1 MKPFSSHLRSRTAFT
16 LIELLVVMSIM
27 LVMLALLVPAITGIK
42 GANDLTKASYDIAG
56 TLEQARAYAMANRT
70 YVWVGFAEVDV
81 SVSDSTV
88 PQKAAT
94 TTAGGRVAVAVVASK
109 DGTRGYDVTNASLA
123 TPPWSLN
130 GSTITTGSTLMA
142 LNKLQ
147 YFDNVHMVAAGVLNG
162 FSATKNSDGT
172 VGAGG
177 MRRPGITSNTYVLT
191 SGSNTVTQFAWPLGN
206 SLNSSSAKYN
216 FGTVINFDPQGVARL
231 QTKTNTDTIGQ
242 YMEVG
247 LQPTHG
253 NIVPSG
259 TTGNLTAIQV
269 DGMTGTTRVYR
280 P

>member
-1 MKPFSSHLRSRTAFT
+1 MKPFSSNLRSRTAFT

-27 LVMLALLVPAITGIK
+27 LVLMALLVPAITGIK
-42 GANDLTKASYDIAG
+42 GANDLSKATYDIAG

-70 YVWVGFAEVDV
+70 YVWVGFAEVDA
-81 SVSDSTV
+81 SVSDSKV

-94 TTAGGRVAVAVVASK
+94 ATAGGRVAVAVAASK
-109 DGTRGYDVTNASLA
+109 DGTRGYDVTNGSLA
-123 TPPWSLN
+123 TPPW
-130 GSTITTGSTLMA
+130 TTGTNSNLIA

-147 YFDNVHMVAAGVLNG
+147 YFDNVHMAAYGVLNG
-162 FSATKNSDGT
+162 FSPQVGT
-172 VGAGG
+172 VGSGG
-177 MRRPGITSNTYVLT
+177 MRRPRIASNTYVLT
-191 SGSNTVTQFAWPLGN
+191 SGSNTVTQFAWPLGT
-206 SLNSSSAKYN
+206 SLGSSSAKYN

-247 LQPTHG
+247 LLPTHG
-253 NIVPSG
+253 NVVTSS